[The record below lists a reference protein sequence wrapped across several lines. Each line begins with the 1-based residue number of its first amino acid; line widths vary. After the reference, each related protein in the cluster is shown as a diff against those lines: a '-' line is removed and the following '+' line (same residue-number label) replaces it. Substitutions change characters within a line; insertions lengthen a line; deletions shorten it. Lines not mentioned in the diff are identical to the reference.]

1 MFPLRAAR
9 CALLALTL
17 LLPPGRSA
25 RAQQGPS
32 YRVSWWDG
40 AWIAGAGAL
49 AVIPEALDLPHGA
62 SPCPCDPATV
72 WTVDRSALHTFS
84 AGAGTASNAL
94 LVGVVGVTGFAAV
107 AGRPA
112 AEARGNAVVMLDPL
126 AWTAAATEW
135 LKVAAHRSRPVL
147 YTAAAP
153 AAATDP
159 DNRRSFPS
167 GHTALAFAAATSYLV
182 IAQREHRRHATRNA
196 VLAYAAAAGVGALRV
211 AAGKHFPT
219 DVAAGALVGG
229 GIGWLAAT
237 VHR

>member
-32 YRVSWWDG
+32 YHVSWWDG

-84 AGAGTASNAL
+84 AGGGAARKPPVS
-94 LVGVVGVTGFAAV
+94 AV
-107 AGRPA
+107 AA
-112 AEARGNAVVMLDPL
+112 C
-126 AWTAAATEW
+126 T
-135 LKVAAHRSRPVL
+135 
-147 YTAAAP
+147 
-153 AAATDP
+153 
-159 DNRRSFPS
+159 
-167 GHTALAFAAATSYLV
+167 
-182 IAQREHRRHATRNA
+182 
-196 VLAYAAAAGVGALRV
+196 
-211 AAGKHFPT
+211 
-219 DVAAGALVGG
+219 
-229 GIGWLAAT
+229 
-237 VHR
+237 